1 MITLQRTDSGNP
13 DFVSLVK
20 LLDAYLAEC
29 DGEDHAFYDQFNKI
43 AHIRQVVLA
52 YEEGRVLGCGAI
64 KEFSPDAM
72 EVKRMYVRPEGRQ
85 KGIAT
90 RILDELERWAKELG
104 YSRTVLET
112 GSRQT
117 EAIELYTRRGY
128 ARIPNYGQYAG
139 IDNSLCF
146 EKKLA

>member
-52 YEEGRVLGCGAI
+52 YEEGRALGCGAI

-117 EAIELYTRRGY
+117 EAIELYTRGGY